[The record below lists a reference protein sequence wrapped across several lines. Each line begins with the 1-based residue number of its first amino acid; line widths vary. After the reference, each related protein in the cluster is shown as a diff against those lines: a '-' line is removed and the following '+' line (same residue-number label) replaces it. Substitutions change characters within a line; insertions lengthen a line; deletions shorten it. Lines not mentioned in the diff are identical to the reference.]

1 MIKNLVKGDQCR
13 AINSSKGK
21 LDDKIT
27 APFLLLDS
35 AHKVKVVS
43 NQLFGVLD
51 QLKEEIFVYT
61 KSNSQR
67 IHNNRG
73 YMINNNIEGF
83 INYKSR
89 YKLIFN
95 TC

>member
-35 AHKVKVVS
+35 DHKVKLVS
-43 NQLFGVLD
+43 NHLFGVLD

-61 KSNSQR
+61 KSNAQR
-67 IHNNRG
+67 IHNNQG
-73 YMINNNIEGF
+73 YMINNNI
-83 INYKSR
+83 
-89 YKLIFN
+89 
-95 TC
+95 

>member
-21 LDDKIT
+21 PDDKIT

-35 AHKVKVVS
+35 DHKVKLVS
-43 NQLFGVLD
+43 NHLFGVLD

-61 KSNSQR
+61 KSNAQR
-67 IHNNRG
+67 IHNNQG
-73 YMINNNIEGF
+73 YMINNNI
-83 INYKSR
+83 
-89 YKLIFN
+89 
-95 TC
+95 